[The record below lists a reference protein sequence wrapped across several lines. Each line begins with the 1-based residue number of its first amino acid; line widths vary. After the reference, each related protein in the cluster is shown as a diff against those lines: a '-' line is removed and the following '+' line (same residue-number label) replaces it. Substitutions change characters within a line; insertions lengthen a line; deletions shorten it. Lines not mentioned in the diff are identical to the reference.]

1 MSLRVMLADDHQIVR
16 DGLRRLLDDRGA
28 MVVAEASDGREAV
41 KLAKEHEPGLI
52 VMDVAM
58 PSLNGVE
65 ATRQI
70 LKETPRVKVI
80 ALSMHA
86 ERPFV
91 SRMLEAGATG
101 YLLKE
106 CAFDELNAAIDT
118 VLEGSVYLSKGIA
131 GVVVSDY
138 VARLQGA
145 GKPTGSAKALTPK
158 EREVLQLLAEGKSSK
173 EMAAVLHVSVKT
185 IETHRQNIMDKLGI
199 RTIAELTKYAVREG
213 LTSLE

>member
-1 MSLRVMLADDHQIVR
+1 MDDHQIVR
-16 DGLRRLLDDRGA
+16 DGLRSLLSKRADNDQRVSVD
-28 MVVAEASDGREAV
+28 VVAEASDGREAV
-41 KLAKEHEPGLI
+41 RLAKAHQPDLI
-52 VMDVAM
+52 VMDIAM

-70 LKETPRVKVI
+70 LRDLPETKVL

-91 SRMLEAGATG
+91 RRMLEAGAVA
-101 YLLKE
+101 YLLKD
-106 CAFDELNAAIDT
+106 CAFNELDAAIDS
-118 VLEGSVYLSKGIA
+118 VLDGDVYLSPGIT
-131 GVVVSDY
+131 GVVVTDF
-138 VARLQGA
+138 VARLQG
-145 GKPTGSAKALTPK
+145 GSAQVASKPLTPK

-173 EMAAVLHVSVKT
+173 EMAAVLHVSIKT
-185 IETHRQNIMDKLGI
+185 IETHRQNIMDKLAI